1 MRVYH
6 PKNLHSWFLY
16 YIHIYIVSP
25 DELNFARYRSVRS
38 FIFYCIQKAKYV
50 KRETIFLHIPGCFFR
65 KGCLCF
71 CIVVGCLVI
80 EQ

>member
-6 PKNLHSWFLY
+6 PKNLHTWFFY

-38 FIFYCIQKAKYV
+38 FIAYKK
-50 KRETIFLHIPGCFFR
+50 PDM
-65 KGCLCF
+65 
-71 CIVVGCLVI
+71 
-80 EQ
+80 